1 VLIEWLARAFVF
13 AVGAVLAGFGLICLR
28 AAAQPTANY
37 LRALGSTRW
46 SAASGRITRSVV
58 AIVHYRGGHSYSP
71 RLSYVFQVDGQSY
84 RGTRESFGSGEYD
97 TRAEA
102 EAVVQRLAKDTSV
115 TVLFDPSDPHDSVLD
130 DRRPPLF
137 RFFQLPLCIG
147 TSLFL
152 GGGVAIIRGNLVDT
166 APFPRD
172 GLPPLA
178 HQIAGLLLALGGL
191 SAFVATIRV
200 FLERHRRR
208 LARQIEAAPLT
219 PIASAREGQT
229 LCVYGRAE
237 RTGKEISD
245 SPFSTQPLV
254 YEKIR
259 VFSNGKMEI
268 LTHTSDPAV
277 RVRDDTGTLLVL
289 TADATDEVL
298 PKTLSND
305 EKVTD
310 WVDQSLTEIPPDFS
324 VEYRSIAEGSPLL
337 AVGVVQR
344 DHQSRELV
352 LRKRSLLFSDQ
363 PRDELLKRLKHGML
377 VTRLLAGVAVAAL
390 LAGCWLLR

>member
-1 VLIEWLARAFVF
+1 M
-13 AVGAVLAGFGLICLR
+13 
-28 AAAQPTANY
+28 
-37 LRALGSTRW
+37 
-46 SAASGRITRSVV
+46 TRSVV
-58 AIVHYRGGHSYSP
+58 AIVHYRGGHLYSP

-115 TVLFDPSDPHDSVLD
+115 TVLFDPSDPNDSVLD

-152 GGGVAIIRGNLVDT
+152 GGGVAIIRGNIVDT
-166 APFPRD
+166 APFPSD

-191 SAFVATIRV
+191 SAFVAAIRAI
-200 FLERHRRR
+200 LERHRRR
-208 LARQIEAAPLT
+208 LARQIAAAPLT
-219 PIASAREGQT
+219 PIASVREGQA
-229 LCVYGRAE
+229 LCIYGRTE

-254 YEKIR
+254 YEKIS
-259 VFSNGKMEI
+259 VLANGKMEI

-298 PKTLSND
+298 PKTLTTD
-305 EKVTD
+305 DKVTD

-344 DHQSRELV
+344 DHHTRELV
-352 LRKRSLLFSDQ
+352 LRKRSLVFSDQ
-363 PRDELLKRLKHGML
+363 PRDELLKRLRHGML
-377 VTRLLAGVAVAAL
+377 VTRLLAGLAVATL
-390 LAGCWLLR
+390 LAGCWMLR